1 MGAVV
6 DKWGITWNL
15 ATHVKDPTPD
25 QLKKAQDAA
34 VAEIVKQ
41 RK

>member
-6 DKWGITWNL
+6 DRWGITWNL
-15 ATHVKDPTPD
+15 ATHVKDLTPD

-34 VAEIVKQ
+34 VAEMAKQ
-41 RK
+41 KK